1 MRETSSYDR
10 WVDQHRH
17 AAEPSAPRAD
27 GRRTTAQPPASA
39 AATGAIAAIVPAGGQ
54 SELLSGCI
62 ETLQRQSRP
71 LDEII
76 VVDDTPRST
85 LPPVPGVRMLR
96 SGGKGP
102 YAARN
107 AGWRAT
113 TAEIVLFLDIRSRPN
128 PEWASRLHAMF
139 GDPAVAIAGSDIH
152 IRGGRSLGARVGER
166 HQFFSLEKY
175 SEAGFFKPYFPTC
188 NLAVRRDD
196 LVRVGGF
203 SEIRSGADA
212 DLCWRILSDPD
223 RRLATISDVL
233 LEWVPR
239 DRLSAYLEQNFRYGK
254 SNYALRAAWR
264 GEGAPPRDAMPWIE
278 LARHSLGT
286 AVRAALARVLSQDE
300 KLLVE
305 VRRGGRMAYELGF
318 RRAAWRDSADTT
330 IAGASS
336 ADRQSP

>member
-1 MRETSSYDR
+1 
-10 WVDQHRH
+10 VNQHGH
-17 AAEPSAPRAD
+17 AAEPSAPPAA
-27 GRRTTAQPPASA
+27 GRRTTAEPSASA
-39 AATGAIAAIVPAGGQ
+39 AARGRVAAIVPVGGQ
-54 SELLSGCI
+54 SALLTGCLQA
-62 ETLQRQSRP
+62 LQRQSRP

-113 TAEIVLFLDIRSRPN
+113 TAEVILFLDVRSRPK
-128 PEWASRLHAMF
+128 PDWASRLHAMF
-139 GDPAVAIAGSDIH
+139 EDPAVAIAGSDIH
-152 IRGGRSLGARVGER
+152 IRGGRSLGARAGER

-175 SEAGFFKPYFPTC
+175 AEDGFFKPYFPTC

-196 LVRVGGF
+196 LVRAGGF

-212 DLCWRILSDPD
+212 DLCWRILSDPQ
-223 RRLATISDVL
+223 RRLASIPDVL

-239 DRLSAYLEQNFRYGK
+239 DRLASYLEQNFRYGR

-264 GEGAPPRDAMPWIE
+264 GRGAPPRDVMPWSR
-278 LARHSLGT
+278 LARHSVGT
-286 AVRAALARVLSQDE
+286 AVRAALARLRNQDE
-300 KLLVE
+300 KLLIE

-330 IAGASS
+330 VSGASA
-336 ADRQSP
+336 ADSQSP